1 MPSFQLI
8 SWCVIFVERHSFYNR
23 KLSEITV
30 FYTVLG
36 RLLAPTYDRIAFV
49 KLQASTLVLL
59 KLQTVRGLIFSQV
72 TGF

>member
-1 MPSFQLI
+1 M
-8 SWCVIFVERHSFYNR
+8 ERHSFHNR

-30 FYTVLG
+30 FYAVLG

-49 KLQASTLVLL
+49 KFEASTLVLL
-59 KLQTVRGLIFSQV
+59 KLQSVTELIFSKV